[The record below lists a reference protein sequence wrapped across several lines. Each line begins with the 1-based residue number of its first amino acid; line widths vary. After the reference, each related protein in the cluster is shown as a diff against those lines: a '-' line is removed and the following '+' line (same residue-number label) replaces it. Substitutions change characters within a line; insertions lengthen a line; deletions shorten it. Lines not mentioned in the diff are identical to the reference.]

1 MGERI
6 LNHEKLLVYQR
17 ALHFIEF
24 VDKVISRESDRI
36 KVHFQLDKA
45 STTIPL
51 NIAEGSWKYT
61 SNDKNRFYDNA
72 RGSAPESASWLD
84 VLFLRKKVNG
94 DEKEE
99 GKRIIIDVVSM
110 LVGLIKSNSDRVY
123 EENENFETDKI

>member
-51 NIAEGSWKYT
+51 NIAEGS
-61 SNDKNRFYDNA
+61 
-72 RGSAPESASWLD
+72 
-84 VLFLRKKVNG
+84 
-94 DEKEE
+94 
-99 GKRIIIDVVSM
+99 
-110 LVGLIKSNSDRVY
+110 
-123 EENENFETDKI
+123 